1 MILENRAFLVFL
13 LLVSLSFAW
22 LLSPFFAPIFW
33 AIAVCIIFYPIK
45 LKLTKRLP
53 GRDNTVAFLTL
64 LSAMLIVILPIT
76 FLLVNAIGEAQTLYA
91 SIRSGN
97 FDLAQKL
104 QEIVDSSEFIK
115 DSLIRFNLSP
125 DNIQERIT
133 ARVGEN
139 SRMIVDSTLNIG
151 QNMTAFVL
159 NLGIM
164 LYVAFFIIRDGE
176 RLKELMIEALPLGDE
191 RERLLFKR
199 FSDVVNAALKGNLV
213 VAAVQGAIGG
223 IAFWALGIP
232 SAMLWT
238 FAMMFASLIPAVG
251 AALIWAP
258 VAIYFAATGQ
268 YTEAII
274 LTVVGVVVIGLMDNL
289 LRPILVG
296 RDTKLPDYIIL
307 TSTLGGIALFGIGGF
322 VVGPIIAALF
332 VSSWNIFM
340 REFVD
345 PDQPA
350 EERLHE
356 DSVKTDSAAVNS
368 D

>member
-1 MILENRAFLVFL
+1 MILENRAFLIFL
-13 LLVSLSFAW
+13 LLVSLLFAW
-22 LLSPFFAPIFW
+22 VLSPFFAPIFW
-33 AIAVCIIFYPIK
+33 AIAVCIIFYPVK
-45 LKLTKRLP
+45 MALAKHLP
-53 GRDNTVAFLTL
+53 ERDNLVALLTL

-76 FLLVNAIGEAQTLYA
+76 FLIVNAIGEAQVLYA
-91 SIRSGN
+91 SIRSGDFN
-97 FDLAQKL
+97 LAEKL
-104 QEIVDSSEFIK
+104 QAIVNSSSFLQ
-115 DSLIRFNLSP
+115 DAFARFNLSP
-125 DNIQERIT
+125 ENLQERIT
-133 ARVGEN
+133 SRVGEN

-151 QNMTAFVL
+151 QNMTAFVI

-223 IAFWALGIP
+223 ITFWALGIP

-268 YTEAII
+268 YTDAII
-274 LTVVGVVVIGLMDNL
+274 LTVVGVVIIGLMDNL

-332 VSSWNIFM
+332 VSSWNIFI
-340 REFVD
+340 REFADVD
-345 PDQPA
+345 KSTEEAIYQESPA
-350 EERLHE
+350 E
-356 DSVKTDSAAVNS
+356 KA
-368 D
+368 